1 MNYNLTKLKLFILQ
15 KKYSNICNIIVIL
28 QEHLNNLSNSNF
40 LDYSER
46 MNMFNELFEMT
57 KIINSKYNEYINNE
71 VENKLDNEESDSI
84 KESNQSSQTIYSDSN
99 TEITNNRTFSNLNDL
114 NDFFWYNTIESSN
127 KFLKIDNDKRIFPI
141 IDPLEV
147 YSSKLLKIIKKYG
160 LGSINDTVLYFL
172 GKEKNTTIIS
182 ENKDIL
188 KELNNITTCVGIEE
202 IPINGRTLS
211 KKEIKSLNID
221 FDKLK
226 SSNYYLDNSDVSLP
240 NDYLELTKT
249 LYIRSPSI
257 SCNDNTLSQ
266 SKTDSSSQNESI
278 DFIIKLNIIFKND
291 YLSINLKSSQI
302 NLPILYKKKNEI
314 INIAKNK
321 KLDLKFC
328 KSLIRYDY
336 LGNIYS
342 MDNKKYFKYIEDSHT
357 KFVKIINKSILNL
370 MKDFLSK
377 TTKIKEMYDI
387 IFLLLLGD
395 EENYDVAGI
404 LLGLLKEKKN
414 QVKNIYNLIYD
425 NLSFYLQG
433 KVKKSSTS
441 IKEQIDKLKKINI
454 DNVEYSKQLVTNKWI
469 PDNVKSLALEKIEE
483 MKSFNNE
490 YFKQLTFVKH
500 IINYPW
506 PSPNEDLIY
515 KSLKNNNNKAL
526 EYLKNTEEKLK
537 DSSYGHEEAKKSL
550 LQIIG
555 KWISNPGSQGTSFG
569 LVGPPGV
576 GKTLLAKSVS
586 KSLDIPFAQITLGG
600 QNDGEILHGHGYT
613 YSGSQP
619 GMIIKKMVEMGKSRC
634 ILYFD
639 ELDKA
644 CSKHGQV
651 NEITSILIHLTDPN
665 MNKTFQDRFFQG
677 IDFPLDKVIMMFS
690 YNDSSLVDPILLDR
704 LKEINVN
711 PYSLKDKIEIVNN
724 FIIPELTESIGLD
737 DININFTNE
746 NIEYII
752 ENYTQEAGVREIKR
766 KIEDLLLQINL
777 DKIYKRGYFTKN
789 NLKSC
794 KLDKKYI
801 NKILKD
807 NMDNKEKI
815 HEKNEIGIINGLYA
829 TNTGNGGIVPIQIFK
844 NISQS
849 NEPSNQLV
857 LTGSQGDTMKES
869 VTCSLTCAKQ
879 FLQRSLNDP
888 KYKKIIPKEID
899 NLEQY
904 LVENFKSGFH
914 VHTPSTATPKDGPSA
929 GCAFTCAFISRIL
942 NIPIKNT
949 IAMTGEIEL
958 TGKITKIGG
967 LIYKLNGA
975 KKAGVKE
982 VFICSENKKDLEE
995 IKEKNPKLIDKNFKV
1010 SIANYIDDLID
1021 KILE

>member
-28 QEHLNNLSNSNF
+28 QEHINNLSNSN
-40 LDYSER
+40 LIDYSER
-46 MNMFNELFEMT
+46 MTIFNELFEMT
-57 KIINSKYNEYINNE
+57 KIINSKYNEYINSE
-71 VENKLDNEESDSI
+71 VENKIENDESDSGF
-84 KESNQSSQTIYSDSN
+84 KESNQSSQTINSDNNSEISN
-99 TEITNNRTFSNLNDL
+99 NKTFSSLNDL
-114 NDFFWYNTIESSN
+114 NDFFWYNTIENSN
-127 KFLKIDNDKRIFPI
+127 SFSNIDKEKRIFPI
-141 IDPLEV
+141 SDPLEF
-147 YSSKLLKIIKKYG
+147 YSLKLLKMVKKYG
-160 LGSINDTVLYFL
+160 LGNINDSILYYL
-172 GKEKNTTIIS
+172 GKEKKTSIIN
-182 ENKDIL
+182 ENNDIL
-188 KELNNITTCVGIEE
+188 GELSNITTCVGIEE
-202 IPINGRTLS
+202 IPINGKTLS
-211 KKEIKSLNID
+211 KKEIKQLNVD
-221 FDKLK
+221 LDKLK
-226 SSNYYLDNSDVSLP
+226 SSNYYFDSNGKSLP
-240 NDYLELTKT
+240 NDYLELTRT

-257 SCNDNTLSQ
+257 YTNDLRSNV
-266 SKTDSSSQNESI
+266 SQNESI
-278 DFIIKLNIIFKND
+278 DFIIKLQIIFKND

-314 INIAKNK
+314 INDAKSK
-321 KLDLKFC
+321 KLNLKFC

-336 LGNIYS
+336 LGNIYC
-342 MDNKKYFKYIEDSHT
+342 MDNKKYFKHIEDSHA
-357 KFVKIINKSILNL
+357 KFMKIVNKSILNL

-377 TTKIKEMYDI
+377 TTKINEMFDI

-441 IKEQIDKLKKINI
+441 IKEQIEKLKKINI

-506 PSPNEDLIY
+506 PSPNEDLFF
-515 KSLKNNNNKAL
+515 KSLKNNHNSAL
-526 EYLKNTEEKLK
+526 DYLKNTEEKLK
-537 DSSYGHEEAKKSL
+537 NSSYGHEEAKKSL

-724 FIIPELTESIGLD
+724 FIIPELTKSIGLD
-737 DININFTNE
+737 DININFTND

-766 KIEDLLLQINL
+766 KIEDLLLQLNL
-777 DKIYKRGYFTKN
+777 DKIYKRGYFNKN
-789 NLKSC
+789 NLKTC
-794 KLDKKYI
+794 KLDKKFI

-815 HEKNEIGIINGLYA
+815 HENNEVGIINGLYA
-829 TNTGNGGIVPIQIFK
+829 TNSGNGGIVPIQIFK
-844 NISQS
+844 NINQS
-849 NEPSNQLV
+849 NDPQNQLV

-879 FLQRSLNDP
+879 FLQRALNNP
-888 KYKKIIPKEID
+888 KFEKLFKNKID
-899 NLEQY
+899 NLEEY
-904 LVENFKSGFH
+904 LISNFKSGFH

-958 TGKITKIGG
+958 TGRITKIGG
-967 LIYKLNGA
+967 LVYKLTGA

-982 VFICSENKKDLEE
+982 VFICDQNKKDLEE
-995 IKEKNPKLIDKNFKV
+995 IKEKNTKLIDKNFKV
-1010 SIANYIDDLID
+1010 TIVNYIDDLID
-1021 KILE
+1021 KILFM